1 MNKHKVLFEN
11 NEEAEEI
18 KDNLEYNILIAN
30 KKKEMEE
37 SIKNAEELIES
48 DMKLQKRRFQE
59 RRSGKRIDYCK
70 KNTPALD
77 NKRKTIF
84 NFNAELLMNLEIDKK
99 NCNGKSNS
107 IIISNSEKAIKR
119 KNILLKTLS
128 NPNKKLTISD
138 IFDQYFKKFHF
149 LFFQTFCEKQI
160 SNSMKKY
167 EEIYKKKRIFGMFGP
182 KK

>member
-99 NCNGKSNS
+99 N
-107 IIISNSEKAIKR
+107 KR
-119 KNILLKTLS
+119 KMWFKCVYVSQRLL
-128 NPNKKLTISD
+128 I
-138 IFDQYFKKFHF
+138 
-149 LFFQTFCEKQI
+149 
-160 SNSMKKY
+160 
-167 EEIYKKKRIFGMFGP
+167 
-182 KK
+182 